1 MKNLKK
7 IIFAL
12 LFISISNLFAK
23 TLTFTEEKYSG
34 SITFNDNVQLGDA
47 IFVRLNI
54 KFLKTQKKKNLK
66 ETQAVLKLFSNDRQ
80 IECSRFFSITPQKEK
95 NNKNELLA
103 AIPISTWLKLHDNF
117 SLKIIFEPNISE
129 QKEITIPFH
138 IKEKTFISE
147 TIDLNQANTDIKT
160 DMSPERLEQI
170 EKLNTIF
177 ETIISEDVY
186 DLKKFIKPVIQ
197 DRKTS
202 FFADRRLY
210 RYTNNETSTSMH
222 NGIDYGV
229 PEGTEVSSCAQGKV
243 VMAENRISTGL
254 SIVIEHLPGLYS
266 VYYHLSSLNV
276 KEGQIVKQGELIGL
290 SGKTGL
296 ATGPHLHWEVRLN
309 ALPVSPEFFLSDYT
323 YSEGELN

>member
-103 AIPISTWLKLHDNF
+103 AIPISTWLKLHENF

-210 RYTNNETSTSMH
+210 RYTNNETSTLYH
-222 NGIDYGV
+222 I
-229 PEGTEVSSCAQGKV
+229 
-243 VMAENRISTGL
+243 L
-254 SIVIEHLPGLYS
+254 SL
-266 VYYHLSSLNV
+266 YYHLSSLNV

>member
-103 AIPISTWLKLHDNF
+103 AIPISTWLKLHENF

-222 NGIDYGV
+222 NGIDYGD
-229 PEGTEVSSCAQGKV
+229 PPA
-243 VMAENRISTGL
+243 
-254 SIVIEHLPGLYS
+254 
-266 VYYHLSSLNV
+266 
-276 KEGQIVKQGELIGL
+276 
-290 SGKTGL
+290 
-296 ATGPHLHWEVRLN
+296 GPFAASAARYRRSRPPH
-309 ALPVSPEFFLSDYT
+309 
-323 YSEGELN
+323 G

>member
-103 AIPISTWLKLHDNF
+103 AIPISTWLKLHENF

-229 PEGTEVSSCAQGKV
+229 PEGTEVSSCAAGKV

-296 ATGPHLHWEVRLN
+296 ATGPHLHWEVRPN

>member
-23 TLTFTEEKYSG
+23 TLNFTEEKYSG

-103 AIPISTWLKLHDNF
+103 AIPISTWLKLHENF

-229 PEGTEVSSCAQGKV
+229 PEGTEVSSCAAGKV

-309 ALPVSPEFFLSDYT
+309 ALPVSPEVFLSDYT

>member
-103 AIPISTWLKLHDNF
+103 AIPISTWPKLHENF

-210 RYTNNETSTSMH
+210 RYANNETSTSMH

-229 PEGTEVSSCAQGKV
+229 PEGTEVSSCAAGKV

-309 ALPVSPEFFLSDYT
+309 TLPVSPEFFLSDYT

>member
-103 AIPISTWLKLHDNF
+103 AIPISTWLKLHENF

-177 ETIISEDVY
+177 ETIISEDV
-186 DLKKFIKPVIQ
+186 
-197 DRKTS
+197 
-202 FFADRRLY
+202 
-210 RYTNNETSTSMH
+210 
-222 NGIDYGV
+222 
-229 PEGTEVSSCAQGKV
+229 
-243 VMAENRISTGL
+243 
-254 SIVIEHLPGLYS
+254 
-266 VYYHLSSLNV
+266 
-276 KEGQIVKQGELIGL
+276 
-290 SGKTGL
+290 
-296 ATGPHLHWEVRLN
+296 
-309 ALPVSPEFFLSDYT
+309 
-323 YSEGELN
+323 